1 MNNNIINIINNVIY
15 KKNDIAIRQIE
26 TITKEEIQNYRNN
39 NEETLLMICCYI
51 KNSEIVE
58 KIIEKVDD
66 EYINRVS
73 KYNISA
79 LGIACDKNMEEIA
92 IKLYKRA
99 DDRIKNIGGVN
110 KSINKTILYL
120 ASKKNMKNL
129 VREIIE
135 DGKIKDEVYNY
146 ITEDGY
152 SIIYWM
158 YYHKMTEEIEKIKEK
173 IKTETINTITKDEK
187 TILMLV
193 KNNKKEIKEMIER
206 VDDKVINKTD
216 KRGLTIFDYTIR
228 GRNSKMTER
237 IKQKVKPTFN
247 NMKIICNSRK
257 KKLMREYIDRITEE
271 EINRVDDKNRTIL
284 HYACMKNMEK
294 EAIKIIE
301 YMTDENIK
309 RIDSSNNSILYYACK
324 NKMEEFIKEVI
335 NRMDREI
342 IKRECEKE
350 DNIIE
355 ICKNRDMIEI
365 EYIINKKIS

>member
-15 KKNDIAIRQIE
+15 KRNDIAIRQIE
-26 TITKEEIQNYRNN
+26 TITKEEIQNYKNKN
-39 NEETLLMICCYI
+39 DETLLMICCYI
-51 KNSEIVE
+51 KNSDIVD

-110 KSINKTILYL
+110 KSIYKTILYL
-120 ASKKNMKNL
+120 ATKKNMKNL
-129 VREIIE
+129 VREIIK
-135 DGKIKDEVYNY
+135 DGKIRDEVYNY

-173 IKTETINTITKDEK
+173 IESKTINTIPKDDNS
-187 TILMLV
+187 ILMLV
-193 KNNKKEIKEMIER
+193 KNDKKEIKEMIER
-206 VDDKVINKTD
+206 VDERVINKTNR
-216 KRGLTIFDYTIR
+216 RGLNIFDYAIR
-228 GRNSKMTER
+228 GRNSKMTEK
-237 IKQKVKPTFN
+237 IKEKVIPTFN
-247 NMKIICNSRK
+247 NMKILCNSRK
-257 KKLMREYIDRITEE
+257 KKLMMKYIDKITKE
-271 EINRVDDKNRTIL
+271 EINRVDNENRTIL

-301 YMTDENIK
+301 YMTEENIN
-309 RIDSSNNSILYYACK
+309 RIDNSNKSILYYACK
-324 NKMEEFIKEVI
+324 NGMVEFIREVI
-335 NRMDREI
+335 NRIDKKMIKKEEILEVCQGNEELRYII
-342 IKRECEKE
+342 IKKTC
-350 DNIIE
+350 
-355 ICKNRDMIEI
+355 
-365 EYIINKKIS
+365 